1 MCLGGG
7 GRAGLPG
14 RQGEVLE
21 QHQVELSTL
30 NTAYDSI
37 VAYDLIHTY
46 IWTCNLR
53 TETGE
58 AYTEII
64 QMKTIIFLNMHLFS
78 FYSNRKGDF
87 YC

>member
-1 MCLGGG
+1 VPKGGG

-30 NTAYDSI
+30 NTAYDSS

-46 IWTCNLR
+46 I
-53 TETGE
+53 
-58 AYTEII
+58 
-64 QMKTIIFLNMHLFS
+64 
-78 FYSNRKGDF
+78 
-87 YC
+87 